1 MPHIVQR
8 NDHIPL
14 LVNAGA
20 AGDGQAFDWL
30 GGPGAFY
37 VEGTL
42 GGSTVKLQVKSPN
55 DAWLDVGAEVTKTAA
70 GVGGFDL
77 PPGDIRASI
86 AGGAPVGVFAY
97 VRALRPRGG

>member
-8 NDHIPL
+8 NDHIKL
-14 LVNAGA
+14 LDSADA
-20 AGDGQAFDWL
+20 AGDGQAFDWF

-42 GGSTVKLQVKSPN
+42 GGSTVKLQCKSPN
-55 DAWLDVGAEVTKTAA
+55 DTWLDVGAEVTKTTA

-77 PPGDIRASI
+77 PPGDIRANIS
-86 AGGAPVGVFAY
+86 GGAPVDVFAY
-97 VRALRPRGG
+97 VRPLRPRGG